1 MRRRNWKKTMLLE
14 EISRKQKGGGLVVKR
29 GRLKKKTNFFNC
41 LAKFHLEEQFYCQ
54 KNQWGGVLGRLKM
67 RSGMVLLLSL
77 EGCIWKQRREYLSLE
92 EYSLGP
98 R

>member
-1 MRRRNWKKTMLLE
+1 MLSEKSLGNKKVAALWLKE
-14 EISRKQKGGGLVVKR
+14 GD
-29 GRLKKKTNFFNC
+29 KKKTNFSNC

-54 KNQWGGVLGRLKM
+54 KNQWGRVLGRLKM

-77 EGCIWKQRREYLSLE
+77 EGCIWKQRRGYLSLE
-92 EYSLGP
+92 ECSLGP